1 MPKAAATQPGLVDR
15 IAHDIQSGVCG
26 PAPG

>member
-15 IAHDIQSGVCG
+15 IAHDIQSGVYG
-26 PAPG
+26 AGAG